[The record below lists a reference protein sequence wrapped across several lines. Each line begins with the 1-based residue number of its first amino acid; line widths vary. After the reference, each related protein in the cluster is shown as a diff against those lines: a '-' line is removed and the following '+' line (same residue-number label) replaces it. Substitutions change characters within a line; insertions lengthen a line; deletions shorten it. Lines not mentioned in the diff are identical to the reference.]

1 MPRHGKSE
9 DSIVEVELRLVRSI
23 GMWLGVK
30 LSSLNE
36 LRSVARI
43 LEDTDSVHAKMLR
56 KSEDSSVEV
65 VLRLVDSVDV
75 RLV

>member
-9 DSIVEVELRLVRSI
+9 ESNVEIVLRLVRSI

-43 LEDTDSVHAKMLR
+43 LEDTDPVHVETLGT
-56 KSEDSSVEV
+56 SEDSSVEV
-65 VLRLVDSVDV
+65 MLRLADSVVSD
-75 RLV
+75 LV